1 MSSFKMATK
10 KKTYSTTY
18 LFIYYSFQFSG
29 MCHTYKGQ
37 TDFPV
42 VNTRQYCEFILYRV
56 PFRFK
61 TLFEV
66 ASLSSKVHVHHCFIL
81 QAAKALEEFALSI
94 KVSEF

>member
-1 MSSFKMATK
+1 MSGFKMATK
-10 KKTYSTTY
+10 KKTYGTTY
-18 LFIYYSFQFSG
+18 FVNSFQFSG
-29 MCHTYKGQ
+29 MCHTYEGQ
-37 TDFPV
+37 ADFPA

-66 ASLSSKVHVHHCFIL
+66 ASLSSKVHVHHCIIL